1 MRVAIIGTGNIG
13 TDLLVKVLKQ
23 PDVHLV
29 AFVGRRPSTKPLPN
43 GVYYSEEGINFFINN
58 PKCCDLVFDC
68 TDAATAITN
77 AQVFQSQDVA
87 VIDLTPSGVGP
98 FCVPN
103 INCDGLSRTKNV
115 NMITCGGQVSLPLLN
130 YFKSKGSITYTE
142 VVTQISSQ
150 SAGMATRLNVDKYIE
165 TTEYAIVNILEI
177 PEAKVILN
185 VNPGSETVM
194 QTTVFVKTDTEDFS
208 DFSEFVKKVT
218 SYIPN
223 YTIATPPTRI
233 ALGTIMTSV
242 RIRGSGDYLSEY
254 AGNLDI
260 INCAAIAIM
269 CKYKD
274 KNCL

>member
-68 TDAATAITN
+68 TDATTAITN

-185 VNPGSETVM
+185 INPDSETIM
-194 QTTVFVKTDTEDFS
+194 QTTVFVKIDTEDFS
-208 DFSEFVKKVT
+208 DFQEFIKTVT

-223 YTIATPPTRI
+223 YTIAIPPTQVGFGI
-233 ALGTIMTSV
+233 IMTSV

-254 AGNLDI
+254 SGNLDI
-260 INCAAIAIM
+260 INCAALAIM
-269 CKYKD
+269 RKYKD
-274 KNCL
+274 TNCL